1 MVAETVTL
9 TVDDFGTVENHIT
22 KKQDAVKRFTWTNGN
37 KVSVQILSYG
47 AMIHSVKVPGKDGTI
62 ADVALGFDTID
73 GYVKGGNPA
82 YMGSMMGRIANR
94 VANGEFEL
102 NGEKFTIA
110 KNFLGKHG
118 IHGGLIGFCKFNWDS
133 YIDGTTLYL
142 THVNP
147 DGFEGYPGTVMVT
160 AECKLCDNNSFSMI
174 LRAVTSKPTPI
185 NLSNH
190 SYFNLAGHDK
200 GYTELY
206 KHKCTINANATLA
219 IDAEQIPTG
228 QLNSVSGTAYDF
240 RMPVALGDAI
250 AKTPGNGF
258 DNNFCI
264 TQGSKKTLSF
274 VARVVHPESGREM
287 EVYSNEPSVLF
298 YTSNNL
304 PDPFI
309 GKGGANYKKHGAFC
323 LETQKYADAVHHPN
337 FPSII
342 LNPGQQYEQETIY
355 KFGVYSGTD

>member
-1 MVAETVTL
+1 
-9 TVDDFGTVENHIT
+9 
-22 KKQDAVKRFTWTNGN
+22 
-37 KVSVQILSYG
+37 
-47 AMIHSVKVPGKDGTI
+47 MIHSVKAPGKDGTI
-62 ADVALGFDTID
+62 ADVVLGFDTID
-73 GYVKGGNPA
+73 GYVKDGNPA
-82 YMGSMMGRIANR
+82 YISSMMGRIANR

-102 NGEKFTIA
+102 NGVKYTIA

-133 YIDGTTLYL
+133 HVDGTTLYL

-147 DGFEGYPGTVMVT
+147 DGYEGYPGTVLVT

-200 GYTELY
+200 GYSELY

-304 PDPFI
+304 PDPC
-309 GKGGANYKKHGAFC
+309 GN
-323 LETQKYADAVHHPN
+323 VR
-337 FPSII
+337 I
-342 LNPGQQYEQETIY
+342 LLLWDSY
-355 KFGVYSGTD
+355 